1 VGENRLPVE
10 GRSSNH
16 FEVAYTEFE
25 FLLDF
30 GQAYGES
37 GEALI
42 HTRIITTPRS
52 AKTLL
57 HMLQEM
63 VDKYEATIGPVPE
76 RKT

>member
-1 VGENRLPVE
+1 MPVE

-16 FEVAYTEFE
+16 FEIAFTEYE

-30 GQAYGES
+30 GQAYGDS

-42 HTRIITTPRS
+42 HTRIITTPHS

-57 HMLQEM
+57 RMLVEM
-63 VDKYEATIGPVPE
+63 VDKYEKTIAAAPE
-76 RKT
+76 RKG